1 MIVYTISHADL
12 ENPEKLEK
20 LKSLELEQEDLL
32 IGKEVNV
39 YQFKNI
45 GNGKS
50 VVEPIEYERGIGY
63 EFDMFTDSVIRL
75 YNESKIITEFE

>member
-1 MIVYTISHADL
+1 M
-12 ENPEKLEK
+12 
-20 LKSLELEQEDLL
+20 L

-45 GNGKS
+45 GNGQS

-75 YNESKIITEFE
+75 YNESKIITEFD